1 MKLFA
6 TLTAVVLL
14 ATTPAPAAQ
23 AIVGGVGSTPGTQIY
38 FVASLQSTTQPP
50 LHHCGGVLI
59 AKSWIITGNEC
70 VRGKTPQQLKVRT
83 GSTRYRDGGSLSFV
97 TRIVSHSAGD
107 VALVQ
112 LASTSNATPAVIAD
126 ESASGGTSGRV
137 LGWGQTCPDAGC
149 RTSEILREVA
159 GEVEPGSVCGGASG
173 RLCVSY
179 PSGGGPCFGDEGG
192 PMMAKVAGEV
202 RLAGVV
208 PGRLSAGRGC
218 DEGRSSMIDV
228 TLFRD
233 WIRQYTG

>member
-1 MKLFA
+1 MKLLSA
-6 TLTAVVLL
+6 LAAVVLL
-14 ATTPAPAAQ
+14 ATTPAPAAH
-23 AIVGGVGSTPGTQIY
+23 AIAGSVESTPGTQIY

-50 LHHCGGVLI
+50 VHHCGGVLI

-70 VRGKTPQQLKVRT
+70 VLGKTPRQMSVRT
-83 GSTRYRDGGSLSFV
+83 GSTSYRVGGSLSFV
-97 TRIVSHSAGD
+97 TRIVSHPAGD

-112 LASTSNATPAVIAD
+112 LASTSNATPVAIAD

-137 LGWGQTCPDAGC
+137 LGWGQTCPDVGC
-149 RTSEILREVA
+149 RTSETLRQVA
-159 GEVEPGSVCGGASG
+159 GEVEPGSVCGGASD

-179 PSGGGPCFGDEGG
+179 PSGGGPCSGDEGG
-192 PMMAKVAGEV
+192 PMIAGVAGEV

-208 PGRLSAGRGC
+208 PGRLLAGQGC
-218 DEGRSSMIDV
+218 DMGRSSVIDV